1 MKNEKVGSCAEKIK
15 NKKCQKKL
23 EKRDK
28 KPDKKNVK
36 IPWNWEVKK

>member
-1 MKNEKVGSCAEKIK
+1 MKKWVAALKKYKIT
-15 NKKCQKKL
+15 KCQKKL

-36 IPWNWEVKK
+36 NP